1 MLCQRKLKSM
11 KTAIKKIFSILLGIL
26 IALIICEII
35 LHFYNPLPFA
45 VAKGK
50 LVLPANQKI
59 VYKNTWIKKLDS
71 TINYSRNSL
80 GFRGPEPTDSVNKLL
95 SIICI
100 GGSTT
105 ECRFIS
111 DSLTWPYQLSQQ
123 LKDSFPAIWVN
134 NGGVDGHST
143 FGHLL
148 LLKEYITRL
157 KPKYVTFL
165 IGANDVET
173 DKPQQFDLMNEK
185 KINFLS
191 AKSFFKSLINK
202 TELGSAFFQLYAIRG
217 AYKKGLI
224 HKDVDF
230 ATLKDSVLPNQYSN
244 TILQKQN
251 IYLTQYR
258 QRITE
263 MIAICK
269 ASNVKPILITQP
281 SMFGNYTDSATMI
294 NMANKIIPDTEPVT
308 NAAVME
314 KVLGLYNDAVRSFGN
329 EVKVIDLA
337 ALMPK
342 NSIYYYDFM
351 HYTNAGCSK
360 IAAIISSQLIP
371 YLKTNN

>member
-1 MLCQRKLKSM
+1 M
-11 KTAIKKIFSILLGIL
+11 KTAFKKIFSILLGVL

-50 LVLPANQKI
+50 LVLPANQQTI
-59 VYKNTWIKKLDS
+59 FKNTWIKKLDS
-71 TINYSRNSL
+71 SIYYSRNSL
-80 GFRGPEPTDSVNKLL
+80 GFRGPEPTDSVHKLL

-105 ECRFIS
+105 ECRYIS

-123 LKDSFPAIWVN
+123 LKDSFPSMWLN
-134 NGGVDGHST
+134 NAGVDGHST

-148 LLKEYITRL
+148 LLKEYITRI

-173 DKPQQFDLMNEK
+173 DKPLQFDLMNEK

-191 AKSFFKSLINK
+191 AKSFFKSLANK
-202 TELGSAFFQLYAIRG
+202 TALGSAFFQFYAIRG

-224 HKDVDF
+224 HKDVNF
-230 ATLKDSVLPNQYSN
+230 STLKDTVLSDQN
-244 TILQKQN
+244 TTAILQKQAV
-251 IYLTQYR
+251 YLTQYR
-258 QRITE
+258 QRITA

-269 ASNVKPILITQP
+269 ASNAQPILITQP
-281 SMFGNYTDSATMI
+281 SMFGNYIDSNTMVY
-294 NMANKIIPDTEPVT
+294 MGSKIIPDTDPVT
-308 NAAVME
+308 NAVVMD
-314 KVLGLYNDAVRSFGN
+314 KVLDKYNDVVRSFSK

-351 HYTNAGCSK
+351 HYTNEGCSK
-360 IAAIISSQLIP
+360 IATIISAQLAPI
-371 YLKTNN
+371 LKNSN

>member
-1 MLCQRKLKSM
+1 M
-11 KTAIKKIFSILLGIL
+11 KTAIKKFLSILLGVL

-45 VAKGK
+45 VSKGK

-71 TINYSRNSL
+71 NINYSRNSL
-80 GFRGPEPTDSVNKLL
+80 GFRGPELTDSVNKLL

-123 LKDSFPAIWVN
+123 LKDSFPAAWLN
-134 NGGVDGHST
+134 NAGVDGHST

-224 HKDVDF
+224 HKEVDF
-230 ATLKDSVLPNQYSN
+230 STLKDTVLSDQY
-244 TILQKQN
+244 TKVILQKQAV
-251 IYLTQYR
+251 YLTQYR
-258 QRITE
+258 QRVTD

-269 ASNVKPILITQP
+269 AINVKPILITQP
-281 SMFGNYTDSATMI
+281 SMFGNYTDSTTMI
-294 NMANKIIPDTEPVT
+294 NMANKIIPDTDPLS
-308 NAAVME
+308 NAVVME
-314 KVLGLYNDAVRSFGN
+314 KVLGLYNDVVRSFGN

-342 NSIYYYDFM
+342 NSNYYYDFM
-351 HYTNAGCSK
+351 HFTNAGCSK

>member
-1 MLCQRKLKSM
+1 M
-11 KTAIKKIFSILLGIL
+11 KTILKKFFSILVGLLVGL
-26 IALIICEII
+26 VICEII
-35 LHFYNPLPFA
+35 LHFYNPFPFA
-45 VAKGK
+45 ISKGK
-50 LVLPANQKI
+50 LVLPANQQA

-71 TINYSRNSL
+71 TIYYSRNSL
-80 GFRGPEPTDSVNKLL
+80 GFRGPEPTDSVNKLN
-95 SIICI
+95 SVICI

-123 LKDSFPAIWVN
+123 LKDSFPLLWIN

-165 IGANDVET
+165 IGANDVEN

-185 KINFLS
+185 KINYVS
-191 AKSFFKSLINK
+191 AKSFFKSLLNK
-202 TELGSAFFQLYAIRG
+202 TELGSTIFQLYAIRG

-230 ATLKDSVLPNQYSN
+230 AALKDTVLPQPYIN
-244 TILQKQN
+244 TIIKKQDS
-251 IYLTQYR
+251 YLKQYR
-258 QRITE
+258 QRIVE
-263 MIAICK
+263 MINICK
-269 ASNVKPILITQP
+269 ANNVQPILLTQP

-294 NMANKIIPDTEPVT
+294 NMGNKIIPDTDPVV
-308 NAAVME
+308 NAMTE
-314 KVLGLYNDAVRSFGN
+314 QKILELYNDVVRSFSN

-337 ALMPK
+337 VLMPK
-342 NSIYYYDFM
+342 NSSYYYDFL
-351 HYTNAGCSK
+351 HYTNSGCSK
-360 IAAIISSQLIP
+360 IAAILSVALTP
-371 YLKTNN
+371 YLKANN